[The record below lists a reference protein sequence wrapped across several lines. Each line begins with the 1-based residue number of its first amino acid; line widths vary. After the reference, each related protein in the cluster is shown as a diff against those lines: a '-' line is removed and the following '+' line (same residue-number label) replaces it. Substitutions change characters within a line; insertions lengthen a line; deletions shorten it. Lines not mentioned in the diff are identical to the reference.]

1 MSRLEPGNFSCNSR
15 TVDEPLL
22 ESVALQAINQTL
34 GDKDAI
40 LRTLEKN
47 ITKVVTGS
55 NAASIEE
62 IDQRLEKLQQELLSL
77 ANTKSDYDKVASEIL
92 TLRDLKKQ
100 SQTDGALRDES
111 ISRITVMHDFIRSQP
126 AEITTFDEKLVRRM
140 IERITVHE
148 ESFTVEFKSGFNVR
162 IEW

>member
-15 TVDEPLL
+15 TVDESLL
-22 ESVALQAINQTL
+22 ESVALQAINRTL

-55 NAASIEE
+55 NTASIEA
-62 IDQRLEKLQQELLSL
+62 IDQRLEALQQELLTL

-92 TLRDLKKQ
+92 SLRDLKKQ

-111 ISRITVMHDFIRSQP
+111 ISRITEMHDFIQSQP
-126 AEITTFDEKLVRRM
+126 AEITTFEEKLVRRM

-148 ESFTVEFKSGFNVR
+148 ESFTVEFKSGVSVR
-162 IEW
+162 VDG